1 MAGSKPGERRGGRQ
15 AGTPNRVTV
24 ELRQAAGAYTGEA
37 LETLATIMRQG
48 QSETARISAAT
59 ALLDRAHGKP
69 AQAAPTA
76 MDDSDRDWGPWA
88 LGGRSID

>member
-1 MAGSKPGERRGGRQ
+1 MAGSKPGERRGGRK
-15 AGTPNRVTV
+15 AGTPNKATV
-24 ELRQAAGAYTGEA
+24 ELRQAAGAYTAEA

-69 AQAAPTA
+69 AQTAPQA
-76 MDDSDRDWGPWA
+76 MDESGLDWMDDK
-88 LGGRSID
+88 LGRLIG

>member
-1 MAGSKPGERRGGRQ
+1 MAGSKPGERRGGRR
-15 AGTPNRVTV
+15 AGTPNKATV
-24 ELRQAAGAYTGEA
+24 ELRQVAGAYTAEA

-69 AQAAPTA
+69 SQAAPQA
-76 MDDSDRDWGPWA
+76 MDESGLGWMDDR
-88 LGGRSID
+88 LGRLIG